1 MVIWRETDRITVSVS
16 PREWLDRVFR
26 MCRIEPRPQ
35 NGAIANT
42 SVQGALERPYG
53 RTGALDAE
61 CRITARRYSFS
72 RYEYVIAQ
80 NDILT
85 RDIRLICAATIVQ
98 SNDAAVGCRALRPIN
113 PPIFERELFRR
124 MIASGQSGDERVHLS
139 GIRVHSD
146 NPRAVVRSIMSV
158 RRLVRVRRKE
168 RTPGKT
174 PLEPDIDRRSRWLKP
189 ASADRRLSYRPTNF
203 PSVLIKD

>member
-80 NDILT
+80 NDILA
-85 RDIRLICAATIVQ
+85 RDIGLICAAAIVQ
-98 SNDAAVGCRALRPIN
+98 SNDAAVGRRALRPVN
-113 PPIFERELFRR
+113 PPVFERQLFRR
-124 MIASGQSGDERVHLS
+124 MIASWQSGDERVHLP
-139 GIRVHSD
+139 GIRVHSH
-146 NPRAVVRSIMSV
+146 NPRAVVGSDMRV
-158 RRLVRVRRKE
+158 RRLIRVGRKKS
-168 RTPGKT
+168 TAGKT
-174 PLEPDIDRRSRWLKP
+174 TLEPDIDRRSRWLKP
-189 ASADRRLSYRPTNF
+189 ASIGRRFS
-203 PSVLIKD
+203 